1 MKEIGKSLKSR
12 AAALTVML
20 AKSPAG
26 YELPCNDAPE
36 PLLFA
41 GTLAELFA
49 AHPDALGIVAR
60 DGTVVVPSRPLQPDV
75 GRIRDLVH
83 AEAPA
88 PKSVQRWVEDLES
101 ELSSAAD
108 LLEEVAGDL
117 DDAEDALRL
126 ALDSALA
133 LLVKDQPAAAR
144 AVLEQVVE
152 E

>member
-1 MKEIGKSLKSR
+1 MKGIKEKLKAG
-12 AAALTVML
+12 AAAVTAAL
-20 AKSPAG
+20 ARSP
-26 YELPCNDAPE
+26 EVPFDDAPE
-36 PLLFA
+36 LILFA

-49 AHPDALGIVAR
+49 AHPDALGVVAR

-83 AEAPA
+83 AEAPT
-88 PKSVQRWVEDLES
+88 PKPVWRWVEDLES

-108 LLEEVAGDL
+108 LLAEVMGDI
-117 DDAEDALRL
+117 DDVKDTLRL

-133 LLVKDQPAAAR
+133 LLVKDQPVAAR
-144 AVLEQVVE
+144 AVLEQAVE

>member
-1 MKEIGKSLKSR
+1 MKEIKEKLK
-12 AAALTVML
+12 AGAATLTAALG
-20 AKSPAG
+20 KSPAV
-26 YELPCNDAPE
+26 PCDDAPE
-36 PLLFA
+36 PLLFV

-49 AHPDALGIVAR
+49 AHPDALGIVSR

-83 AEAPA
+83 AESPT
-88 PKSVQRWVEDLES
+88 PKPVQRWVENLES

-108 LLEEVAGDL
+108 LLEEVMGDL
-117 DDAEDALRL
+117 DDEEDTLRL

-133 LLVKDQPAAAR
+133 LLVKGEPEAAR

-152 E
+152 K